1 MLASIPEVP
10 PMLRASWRLW
20 ATTIVLAPGFY
31 AQRAWFTNADIR
43 HGTLMIL
50 IGSGIALAIH
60 FAAWTWSLDHTSLAH
75 SLLFVTSHPL
85 VIVCAMA
92 LIRGRLDWML
102 MGGAALGF
110 LGAALALLDSS
121 PSGEVTYAGDA
132 AAFLGAVAGAAGA
145 FNAATCNS
153 NPIATSVIDAAA
165 CIFAVG
171 ADTTAFAFI
180 TQGAIRVAA
189 TTAATAAI
197 QCGRFHSSSA

>member
-1 MLASIPEVP
+1 MAS
-10 PMLRASWRLW
+10 LGNNHRAG
-20 ATTIVLAPGFY
+20 PGFY
-31 AQRAWFTNADIR
+31 AQRAWLTNADIR

-102 MGGAALGF
+102 IGGAALGF
-110 LGAALALLDSS
+110 SGAALALLDSS

-132 AAFLGAVAGAAGA
+132 AAFLGAVAGAAYLGA
-145 FNAATCNS
+145 GRVLRSTGGMPLFIYAFPVTLIAATILS
-153 NPIATSVIDAAA
+153 GSRSPSRRTPHRSDHTHLVGWTPHTSFPYRRWHWVQASLGTLA
-165 CIFAVG
+165 
-171 ADTTAFAFI
+171 
-180 TQGAIRVAA
+180 
-189 TTAATAAI
+189 
-197 QCGRFHSSSA
+197 